1 LSLAA
6 HWATEKTANVGLS
19 RRQAAQSDVS
29 ILPTVQFQVG
39 LQRNITGVDLQAE
52 PDPPILMRSCPPTGG
67 AHNTIAELP
76 WPPLLDAQLASST
89 LKLSRQHGIHRV
101 AG

>member
-1 LSLAA
+1 
-6 HWATEKTANVGLS
+6 
-19 RRQAAQSDVS
+19 
-29 ILPTVQFQVG
+29 
-39 LQRNITGVDLQAE
+39 
-52 PDPPILMRSCPPTGG
+52 MRSCPPTGG

-89 LKLSRQHGIHRV
+89 LKLSRQHGIHRI